1 MILRTVLFISLFSAH
16 LFTSQAQDRNIKK
29 TVLTKQLDN
38 LYRSQFPDEDAP
50 GGSVLVQ
57 KGDNTVFLAN
67 YGVADIQTGE
77 RITEHTLFNTGSIS
91 KTFVANGILLL
102 HQQGKLSI
110 DDPILKYFPDFDHP
124 ELVKDV
130 TIKHLLSHTSGIPD
144 IRKIKE
150 EREFYLT
157 AKDTQNFEPL
167 KLVDSLHFQP
177 GERFRYSNPV
187 YNGLALIID
196 VVTGEPWQKF
206 IRENIYLPSGMVN
219 SKLQDGPEPQTGVAH
234 GYYFKDGQ
242 YQEYDYREEPTF
254 AASGNSGVW
263 SSVTELAKY
272 KKAIQNAVFLDKE
285 LLKESRSAWKPKNW
299 NSKTEPFIGY
309 SWYIGKDTFL
319 YKPNPY
325 DVSFVYHTG
334 GNAGYRSYFIEIPE
348 HDILIVAL
356 FNQPPTD
363 LLKLIFR
370 TIDILKTHNWL
381 EDKP

>member
-1 MILRTVLFISLFSAH
+1 MILRTVFLIILLFANLFISN
-16 LFTSQAQDRNIKK
+16 AQGNNAKK
-29 TVLTKQLDN
+29 TVLQYQLDT
-38 LYRSQFPDEDAP
+38 LYSSQFPEAGAP
-50 GGSVLVQ
+50 GGSVLIT
-57 KGDNTVFLAN
+57 KGDATVFLAN

-167 KLVDSLHFQP
+167 KRVDSLLFQP
-177 GERFRYSNPV
+177 GEEFRYSNPA

-196 VVTGEPWQKF
+196 KVTGEPWQKF
-206 IRENIYLPSGMVN
+206 IKKNIYLPSGMVN

-234 GYYFKDGQ
+234 GYYFKEGQ
-242 YQEYDYREEPTF
+242 FHEYDYGEEPTF

-263 SSVTELAKY
+263 SSVRELSKY
-272 KKAIQNAVFLDKE
+272 KKAIQNGLFLDKE
-285 LLKESRSAWKPKNW
+285 LLKQSRIIWQPQKWRLDK
-299 NSKTEPFIGY
+299 KPFIGY

-325 DVSFVYHTG
+325 DASFVYHTG
-334 GNAGYRSYFIEIPE
+334 GNAGYRSYYIEIQE
-348 HDILIVAL
+348 YDILIVAL
-356 FNQPPTD
+356 FNQPPAD
-363 LLKLIFR
+363 LLSLIYK
-370 TIDILKTHNWL
+370 TIDILKAHNWL
-381 EDKP
+381 QDKP

>member
-1 MILRTVLFISLFSAH
+1 MIVRTVFFISLFSAH
-16 LFTSQAQDRNIKK
+16 LFISRAQDRNVKK
-29 TVLTKQLDN
+29 TVLKYQLDT
-38 LYRSQFPDEDAP
+38 LYRSQFTDADAP
-50 GGSVLVQ
+50 GGSVLV
-57 KGDNTVFLAN
+57 KKRDNTVFIAN
-67 YGVADIQTGE
+67 YGVADIQTRE

-110 DDPILKYFPDFDHP
+110 DDLILKYFPDFDHP
-124 ELVKDV
+124 ELVKNV

-150 EREFYLT
+150 EKEFYLT

-167 KLVDSLHFQP
+167 KRVDSLHFQP

-196 VVTGEPWQKF
+196 QVTGEPWQKF
-206 IRENIYLPSGMVN
+206 ITENIYLPSGMVN

-234 GYYFKDGQ
+234 GYYFKEGQ
-242 YQEYDYREEPTF
+242 YHEYDYGEEPTF

-272 KKAIQNAVFLDKE
+272 KKAIQNAVFLNKD
-285 LLKESRSAWKPKNW
+285 LLEESRSAWKPKNW

-334 GNAGYRSYFIEIPE
+334 GNAGYRSYYIEIPE

-363 LLKLIFR
+363 LLRLINK
-370 TIDILKTHNWL
+370 TIDILQAHQWL
-381 EDKP
+381 QDKP